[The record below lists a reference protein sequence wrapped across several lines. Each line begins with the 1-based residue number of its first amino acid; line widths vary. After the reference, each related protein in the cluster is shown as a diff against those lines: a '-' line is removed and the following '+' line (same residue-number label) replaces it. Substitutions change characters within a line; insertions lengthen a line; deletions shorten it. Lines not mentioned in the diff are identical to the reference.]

1 MNLFTPFRM
10 RGIELKNRIAVSPMC
25 EYSARDG
32 HPTNWHLV
40 HLGSRAVGGA
50 ALVMTEA
57 TGVSAVG
64 RISPADTGIY
74 LDSHVEAWR
83 PIVEFIREQ
92 GAVPGMQ
99 LAHAGRKGS
108 TVIPWL
114 GEGAVA
120 PKDGGW
126 EPVAPSAVPFNSN
139 YPMPKELTI
148 GDINQVVS
156 EFVTAARRALQ
167 AGFQVAEIH
176 AAHGYLLHEFY
187 SPLGNQ
193 RTDEYGGSFE
203 NRIRLLLR
211 VTKAAREIWPEQQP
225 LFVRIS
231 ATDWK
236 EGGWDLEQSVE
247 LCRRLK
253 GLGVDLIDVS
263 SGGVVPGVR
272 IPVGPGYQVAFAAT
286 IRRETGIATGAVGMI
301 SEAEQAETIIATG
314 QADIVFLARELLRDP
329 YWPRRAA
336 KAVGAKIK
344 PPVQYERAWQ
354 P

>member
-1 MNLFTPFRM
+1 
-10 RGIELKNRIAVSPMC
+10 MC
-25 EYSARDG
+25 QYSAKEG
-32 HPTNWHLV
+32 HPGTWHLV

-50 ALVMTEA
+50 AMVIAEA
-57 TGVSAVG
+57 TGVQAIG
-64 RISPADTGIY
+64 RISPADTGLY

-92 GAVPGMQ
+92 GAVAGVQ
-99 LAHAGRKGS
+99 LAHAGRKAS
-108 TVIPWL
+108 TAAPWL
-114 GEGAVA
+114 GDAPIAVNG
-120 PKDGGW
+120 GGW
-126 EPVAPSAVPFNSN
+126 TPVAPSAVPFDAG
-139 YPMPKELTI
+139 YTIPKELTVAEI
-148 GDINQVVS
+148 DQVVAD
-156 EFVTAARRALQ
+156 FVAAGQRALR

-187 SPLGNQ
+187 SPLSNR

-211 VTKAAREIWPEQQP
+211 VTKAVRELWPEQQP
-225 LFVRIS
+225 VFVRIS

-253 GLGVDLIDVS
+253 GLGMDLVDVS

-272 IPVGPGYQVAFAAT
+272 IPVGPGYQVKFAAT
-286 IRRETGIATGAVGMI
+286 IRREAGIATGAVGMI
-301 SEAEQAETIIATG
+301 TDPVQAETIIATE
-314 QADIVFLARELLRDP
+314 QADIVLLAREMLRDP

-336 KAVGAKIK
+336 KALGAKIK
-344 PPVQYERAWQ
+344 PPVQYERAW
-354 P
+354 

>member
-1 MNLFTPFRM
+1 MNLFAPLRL
-10 RGIELKNRIAVSPMC
+10 RGIQLKNRIAVSPMC

-64 RISPADTGIY
+64 RISLADTGIY
-74 LDSHVEAWR
+74 LDSHVQSWR
-83 PIVEFIREQ
+83 PIAEFIREQ
-92 GAVPGMQ
+92 GALPGMQ

-108 TVIPWL
+108 TAIPCL
-114 GEGAVA
+114 GEGAVP

-139 YPMPKELTI
+139 YPMPKELAV
-148 GDINQVVS
+148 GDIDQIVS
-156 EFVTAARRALQ
+156 EFVAAARRALQ
-167 AGFQVAEIH
+167 VGFQIVEIH

-187 SPLGNQ
+187 SPLSNQ

-203 NRIRLLLR
+203 NRIRLLLQ
-211 VTKAAREIWPEQQP
+211 VAKAVRGIWPEQQP

-263 SGGVVPGVR
+263 SGGIVPGVR
-272 IPVGPGYQVAFAAT
+272 IPVGPGYQVGFAAT
-286 IRRETGIATGAVGMI
+286 IRRETGVATGAVGMI
-301 SEAEQAETIIATG
+301 SEPEQAETIIATG
-314 QADIVFLARELLRDP
+314 QADIVLLARELLRDP

-336 KAVGAKIK
+336 KALGAKIK

>member
-1 MNLFTPFRM
+1 MNLFTPFHL

-25 EYSARDG
+25 EYSAKEG

-57 TGVSAVG
+57 TGVSAIG
-64 RISPADTGIY
+64 RISPADTGLY

-92 GAVPGMQ
+92 GAVPGVQ

-108 TVIPWL
+108 TSAPWL
-114 GEGAVA
+114 GGNPISLSE
-120 PKDGGW
+120 GGW
-126 EPVAPSAVPFNSN
+126 EPVAPSAVPFNTGFAI
-139 YPMPKELTI
+139 PKALTAEEI
-148 GDINQVVS
+148 DQVVGD
-156 EFVTAARRALQ
+156 FAAAARRALR
-167 AGFQVAEIH
+167 AGFQVVELH

-187 SPLGNQ
+187 SPLSNQ

-203 NRIRLLLR
+203 NRIRALLR
-211 VTKAAREIWPEQQP
+211 VARAVRELWPEQQP
-225 LFVRIS
+225 VFVRIS

-253 GLGVDLIDVS
+253 AVGVDLVDVS

-272 IPVGPGYQVAFAAT
+272 IPVGPGYQVEFAAT

-301 SEAEQAETIIATG
+301 SEPVQAETIIATG
-314 QADIVFLARELLRDP
+314 QADIVLLARELLRDP

-336 KAVGAKIK
+336 QVLGAKIK
-344 PPVQYERAWQ
+344 PPVQYERAW
-354 P
+354 